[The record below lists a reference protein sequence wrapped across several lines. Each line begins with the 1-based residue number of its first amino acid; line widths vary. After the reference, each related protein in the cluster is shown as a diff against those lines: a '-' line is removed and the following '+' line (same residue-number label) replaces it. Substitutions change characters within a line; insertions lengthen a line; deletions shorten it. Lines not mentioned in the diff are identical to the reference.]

1 MNRYVLALDLGASS
15 GRAMLAAYDGEKIR
29 LREVHRF
36 SNDPVAKDGRLYW
49 NVPQL
54 MREIEQGMQAAY
66 EIAPYESI
74 AIDTWGV
81 DYGLL
86 KADGTLLELPRHYRD
101 SRTSGILKKAEES
114 ITAADL
120 YARTGTQVMEINTL
134 FQLICDQESGR
145 LDEIWEQTRA
155 MQTALEENPELFALM
170 RHPKIVK
177 EEKVKIIEDIF
188 AEKISAEFVGL
199 LRLIVEKGHFAK
211 VDTVLDYFIDCV
223 KEYKNIGTAY
233 VTSAMELSEAQKE
246 AVEKRLLETTKYV
259 KFEMHYAVDS
269 ALIGGMVIRIGD
281 RVVDSSVRTKLN
293 DLTREL
299 SKIQLKAGECAS

>member
-1 MNRYVLALDLGASS
+1 MS
-15 GRAMLAAYDGEKIR
+15 
-29 LREVHRF
+29 
-36 SNDPVAKDGRLYW
+36 
-49 NVPQL
+49 
-54 MREIEQGMQAAY
+54 
-66 EIAPYESI
+66 
-74 AIDTWGV
+74 
-81 DYGLL
+81 
-86 KADGTLLELPRHYRD
+86 
-101 SRTSGILKKAEES
+101 
-114 ITAADL
+114 
-120 YARTGTQVMEINTL
+120 
-134 FQLICDQESGR
+134 
-145 LDEIWEQTRA
+145 
-155 MQTALEENPELFALM
+155 
-170 RHPKIVK
+170 HPKIVK
-177 EEKVKIIEDIF
+177 EEKVKIVEDIF

-233 VTSAMELSEAQKE
+233 VTSAMELSEAQKA
-246 AVEKRLLETTKYV
+246 AVEKYV